1 MMREE
6 KRRMLAKLA
15 YLFYVEGK
23 SQTQIAEETGIYRT
37 TVSRM
42 LAKAKKEGVVRI
54 EIADYDPN
62 LFGLEEYVRQK
73 YGLEKIDIVPNDPDD
88 SLASTHSKVARTAA
102 EVLRNTVRDGDKIGV
117 SWGATLS
124 SVIDE
129 LDPKSMTGI
138 SVCPLAG
145 GPSHIN
151 VQFHVNTLVYRL
163 ARVFRGRSTFINAMA
178 VQENKEL
185 TRGIL
190 QSKYF
195 ESLLESWNHLDL
207 AIVGIGGEANSG
219 EESQWL
225 DLLTTADFE
234 QLKKEEAVGEVC
246 CRFFDQYGNP
256 VYRGLQERTIGI
268 SLKQLEQVPKTL
280 AVARGS
286 YKAKAILAAL
296 KAGFINYLVTDKET
310 LMRVLELDGDTETVK
325 PFC

>member
-23 SQTQIAEETGIYRT
+23 SQTKIAEETGIYRT

-163 ARVFRGRSTFINAMA
+163 ARVFRGKSTFINAMA

-195 ESLLESWNHLDL
+195 ERLLESWNHLDL

-225 DLLTTADFE
+225 DLLTAADF
-234 QLKKEEAVGEVC
+234 
-246 CRFFDQYGNP
+246 
-256 VYRGLQERTIGI
+256 
-268 SLKQLEQVPKTL
+268 
-280 AVARGS
+280 
-286 YKAKAILAAL
+286 
-296 KAGFINYLVTDKET
+296 
-310 LMRVLELDGDTETVK
+310 
-325 PFC
+325 